1 MARKFLVALRLA
13 GEPPKIREPGVL
25 AQGFLPW
32 ISSTSHAPGHFRI
45 DGIGYSIATKS
56 QAWDSSEL
64 RGSWGEGAIMD
75 LMQLGSVSRV

>member
-13 GEPPKIREPGVL
+13 GGPPKIREPGVL

-32 ISSTSHAPGHFRI
+32 ISSTSHFRI